1 MVSLV
6 IVSHS
11 ATLAE
16 GVRELADQMAQ
27 GQVAIAAAGGI
38 DDPEN
43 PIGTDPMRVM
53 EAIETVYS
61 ADGVVVLMD
70 LGSALMSAEMALEFL
85 TAEQQANVFLCA
97 APLVE
102 GAVSAAVTAMSGGTP
117 QQVLAEA
124 QSALAAKQAQLAP
137 VLGEDVVAT
146 IASAEP
152 SADAVELT
160 LIVPNKLGLHARPA
174 AKLVAIANRYSAE
187 ITITKDTKRVNAK
200 SINQVALLGAR
211 QGEVIVIRAVGNGA
225 EAMLDEIQ
233 ALAED
238 NFGDRDDELPVATQS
253 SVKVVPGGENGVV
266 YGLPASDGIAIGRF
280 MRYEPI
286 VPEVEEHCVESA
298 AIEWERLRK
307 AIDAAVQELEQVRQ
321 EAEKRVGSAESAIFE
336 AHQLILI
343 DPHLDDNAKRIIEEN
358 CINAEAAWHQA
369 VTATVDAYQALD
381 DDYMRARA
389 VDVRDAGQRVL
400 RQLMG
405 VKLPTLIFEEP
416 AILVAHE
423 LSPSDTAR
431 MEPGNV
437 LGIITEVGGATSH
450 SAILARALGIPA
462 IVGATN
468 VLAKLS
474 DDATIAID
482 GGSGQVWLTPD
493 DEILASLETRQAGW
507 LAEQQSAKA
516 AGQGP
521 AITQDGVQIEIAAN
535 IGRPHDVKVALSY
548 GAEGVGLFRTE
559 FLFMDRDEAPT
570 EDEQVAAY
578 VAAAEALEG
587 RPLIIR
593 TLDVGGD
600 KPISYLNITKEDN
613 PFLGWRAIRYC
624 LDNTEMFMTQLR
636 AICRAGVNHNVKVM
650 FPMIATYAELHRAKA
665 LLGLAMA
672 ELDVEGVAVNYDMEA
687 GIMIEVPSAVQV
699 ADQLAEIADFFS
711 IGTND
716 LTQYL
721 MAADRGNPK
730 VADLANALQPAVLR
744 AIKHTVEVGHANG
757 IWVGMC
763 GELAGNPLATPVLV
777 GLGLDELSMG
787 APAIPQIKQAIR
799 ELDTTKAREIADIVL
814 TLDSADRIIYYLNNL
829 ARLDLLPQKTS

>member
-16 GVRELADQMAQ
+16 GVRELANQMAQ
-27 GQVAIAAAGGI
+27 GKVAIAAAGGI

-43 PIGTDPMRVM
+43 PIGTDPMKVM
-53 EAIETVYS
+53 EAIESVYS
-61 ADGVVVLMD
+61 DDGVVILMD

-85 TAEQQANVFLCA
+85 TPEQQAHVFLCA

-102 GAVSAAVTAMSGGTP
+102 GAVSAAVTAMAGGTP
-117 QQVLAEA
+117 QQVMAEA
-124 QSALAAKQAQLAP
+124 RSALEAKRAQLAP
-137 VLGEDVVAT
+137 LLGEEAVAT
-146 IASAEP
+146 LDHAEP
-152 SADAVELT
+152 AADAVELT

-187 ITITKDTKRVNAK
+187 ISITKNTKRVNAK

-211 QGEVIVIRAVGNGA
+211 QGEAIVIRASGDGA
-225 EAMLDEIQ
+225 EVMLAEIQ

-238 NFGDRDDELPVATQS
+238 NFGDRDDELPVATES
-253 SVKVVPGGENGVV
+253 SVKIVSGGENGVV
-266 YGLPASDGIAIGRF
+266 YGLPASDGIAIGPF
-280 MRYEPI
+280 MRYEPA

-298 AIEWERLRK
+298 AVEWQRLLQ
-307 AIDAAVQELEQVRQ
+307 AITTAVAELEEVKL
-321 EAEKRVGSAESAIFE
+321 EASRRVGSAESAIFE
-336 AHQLILI
+336 AHQLILT
-343 DPHLDDNAKRIIEEN
+343 DPDLDGKAKQILEN
-358 CINAEAAWHQA
+358 DCINAEAAWYRA
-369 VTATVDAYQALD
+369 FSATADAYRDLPD
-381 DDYMRARA
+381 PYMQARA
-389 VDVRDAGQRVL
+389 VDVHDAGIRVL
-400 RQLMG
+400 RHLMG
-405 VKLPTLIFEEP
+405 VKLPTLTFEQP
-416 AILVAHE
+416 TILVARE

-431 MEPGNV
+431 MEPGHV
-437 LGIITEVGGATSH
+437 LGIITEIGGATSH

-462 IVGATN
+462 IVGASG
-468 VLAKLS
+468 VLDKLITEQ
-474 DDATIAID
+474 AETIAID
-482 GGSGQVWLTPD
+482 GGSGQVWLVPD
-493 DEILASLETRQAGW
+493 AETLDQLRTRQDTW
-507 LAEQQSAKA
+507 LAKQQASKV

-521 AITQDGVQIEIAAN
+521 AITTDGVQFEIAAN
-535 IGRPHDVKVALSY
+535 IGGPHDVAVALSY

-570 EDEQVAAY
+570 EDEQVTAY
-578 VAAAEALEG
+578 AAAAEALDG

-600 KPISYLNITKEDN
+600 KPISYLNIGQEDN

-624 LDNTEMFMTQLR
+624 LDNTDLFMTQLR
-636 AICRAGVNHNVKVM
+636 AICRVGATHNVKVM

-665 LLGLAMA
+665 LLGLAMS
-672 ELDVEGVAVNYDMEA
+672 ELDHEGIPVNYDLEA

-699 ADQLAEIADFFS
+699 ADQLAGIADFFS

-721 MAADRGNPK
+721 LAADRGNPK

-744 AIKHTVEVGHANG
+744 AIKQTVDVGHAHG

-777 GLGLDELSMG
+777 GLGLDELSMSG
-787 APAIPQIKQAIR
+787 PAIPAVKQVIRAI
-799 ELDTTKAREIADIVL
+799 DTTQSREIAAAVL
-814 TLDSADRIIYYLNNL
+814 KMDSADAITYYLKNRKHIS
-829 ARLDLLPQKTS
+829 AKA

>member
-11 ATLAE
+11 AILAE
-16 GVRELADQMAQ
+16 GVRELANQMAQ
-27 GQVAIAAAGGI
+27 GKVAIAAAGGI

-43 PIGTDPMRVM
+43 PIGTDPMKVM
-53 EAIETVYS
+53 AAVESVYDD
-61 ADGVVVLMD
+61 DGVVVLMD

-85 TAEQQANVFLCA
+85 TPEQQANVFLCA

-102 GAVSAAVTAMSGGTP
+102 GAVSAAVTAMSGGTA
-117 QQVLAEA
+117 QQVMAEA
-124 QSALAAKQAQLAP
+124 QTALEAKLAQLAP
-137 VLGEDVVAT
+137 VIGDPVAAT
-146 IASAEP
+146 VDESEP
-152 SADAVELT
+152 LADAVELT

-211 QGEVIVIRAVGNGA
+211 QGEAIVIRAAGDSA
-225 EAMLDEIQ
+225 EAMLAEIQ

-238 NFGDRDDELPVATQS
+238 NFGDRDDELPVATES

-266 YGLPASDGIAIGRF
+266 YGLPASDGIAIGPF
-280 MRYEPI
+280 MRYEPVI
-286 VPEVEEHCVESA
+286 PEIEEHCVESA
-298 AIEWERLRK
+298 AVEWQRLLQ
-307 AIDAAVQELEQVRQ
+307 AITTAVAELEEVKL
-321 EAEKRVGSAESAIFE
+321 EASRRVGSAESAIFE
-336 AHQLILI
+336 AHQLILT
-343 DPHLDDNAKRIIEEN
+343 DPDLDGKAKQILEN
-358 CINAEAAWHQA
+358 DCINAEAAWYRA
-369 VTATVDAYQALD
+369 FSATADAYRDLPD
-381 DDYMRARA
+381 PYMQARA
-389 VDVRDAGQRVL
+389 VDVHDAGIRVL
-400 RQLMG
+400 RHLMG
-405 VKLPTLIFEEP
+405 VKLPTLTFEQP
-416 AILVAHE
+416 TILVARE

-431 MEPGNV
+431 MEPGHV
-437 LGIITEVGGATSH
+437 LGIITEIGGATSH

-462 IVGATN
+462 IVGASG
-468 VLAKLS
+468 VLDKLITEQ
-474 DDATIAID
+474 AETIAID
-482 GGSGQVWLTPD
+482 GGSGQVWLVPD
-493 DEILASLETRQAGW
+493 AETLDQLQTRQDTW
-507 LAEQQSAKA
+507 LAEQQAAKV

-521 AITQDGVQIEIAAN
+521 AITTDGVQFEIAAN
-535 IGRPHDVKVALSY
+535 IGSPHDVPVALSF

-578 VAAAEALEG
+578 AAAAEALDG

-600 KPISYLNITKEDN
+600 KPISYLNIGQEDN

-624 LDNTEMFMTQLR
+624 LDNTDLFMTQLR
-636 AICRAGVNHNVKVM
+636 AICRVGATHNVKVM

-665 LLGLAMA
+665 LLGLAMS
-672 ELDVEGVAVNYDMEA
+672 ELDHEGMPVNYEMEA

-699 ADQLAEIADFFS
+699 ADQLAGIADFFS

-721 MAADRGNPK
+721 LAADRGNPK

-744 AIKHTVEVGHANG
+744 AIKQTVDVGHAHG

-777 GLGLDELSMG
+777 GLGLDELSMSG
-787 APAIPQIKQAIR
+787 PAIPAVKQVIR
-799 ELDTTKAREIADIVL
+799 DIDTTQSRDIAAAVL
-814 TLDSADRIIYYLNNL
+814 KMDSADAITYYLKNRKHIP
-829 ARLDLLPQKTS
+829 AKA